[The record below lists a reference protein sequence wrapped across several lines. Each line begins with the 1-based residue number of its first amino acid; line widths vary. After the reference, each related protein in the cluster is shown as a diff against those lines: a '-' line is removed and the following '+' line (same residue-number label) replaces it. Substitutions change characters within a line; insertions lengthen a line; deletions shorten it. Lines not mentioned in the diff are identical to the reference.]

1 MNDRAPSTPDDREDR
16 LLPWSRVQD
25 ITGLS
30 RTTAWRM
37 QRSGDFP
44 APVPVSPGRVGWSES
59 ELTAWKAARK
69 AGGRVRP
76 APFAKPRA
84 PRLIE
89 TARSP
94 KPEKTPAQVSTPQ
107 SAKVA
112 APGPIATASP
122 VQVSL
127 PLQPAQTD
135 PARPA
140 KRRSRAVSPD
150 QIDFGF

>member
-1 MNDRAPSTPDDREDR
+1 MSDETKATPDEREDR
-16 LLPWSRVQD
+16 LLPWDRVHD

-37 QRSGDFP
+37 QRRGDFP
-44 APVPVSPGRVGWSES
+44 IPVPVSPGRVGWSET

-76 APFAKPRA
+76 DPFARPRA

-94 KPEKTPAQVSTPQ
+94 
-107 SAKVA
+107 
-112 APGPIATASP
+112 
-122 VQVSL
+122 
-127 PLQPAQTD
+127 
-135 PARPA
+135 RPA
-140 KRRSRAVSPD
+140 KSERVLGETEPAPMKAEPPVQGDLTLLSL
-150 QIDFGF
+150 IHI

>member
-1 MNDRAPSTPDDREDR
+1 MTEEPLSVPDEREDR
-16 LLPWSRVQD
+16 LLPWGRVQD

-37 QRSGDFP
+37 QQRGDFP
-44 APVPVSPGRVGWSES
+44 TPVPVSPGRVGWSET

-84 PRLIE
+84 PKLIE

-94 KPEKTPAQVSTPQ
+94 KP
-107 SAKVA
+107 AKSEAVGKEG
-112 APGPIATASP
+112 GPPSP
-122 VQVSL
+122 VKAQLPTQASL
-127 PLQPAQTD
+127 PLQPA
-135 PARPA
+135 AREPVQPA
-140 KRRSRAVSPD
+140 KRRARPASPD

>member
-1 MNDRAPSTPDDREDR
+1 MSDASPAVPDEREDR
-16 LLPWSRVQD
+16 LLPWDRVQD

-37 QRSGDFP
+37 QRRGDFP
-44 APVPVSPGRVGWSES
+44 MPVPVSPGRVGWSES

-84 PRLIE
+84 PKLIE

-94 KPEKTPAQVSTPQ
+94 KPLKAEASGTGRGPPRPVVAQP
-107 SAKVA
+107 
-112 APGPIATASP
+112 
-122 VQVSL
+122 
-127 PLQPAQTD
+127 PAQTCLALL
-135 PARPA
+135 PAADETVRPA
-140 KRRSRAVSPD
+140 KRRRQPASPD